1 MDTARQITTPAPW
14 PLRRRASILSV
25 VNLHQGRGSM
35 PTSDELSELVKAVAA
50 TGDRQAFAVLF
61 KHFAPRIKAFLARAG
76 SPDNLAEELA
86 QETMVCVWRKA
97 AQFDADRARVST
109 WIFTIARNLRVDHHR
124 RRGESGADL
133 AWSSEGSAE
142 ERDDA
147 YSREE
152 QLPDPAASPDEQLA
166 TVRREMVV
174 RQALNR
180 LSQDHV
186 TILRLSF
193 FEDRPHSQI
202 ARELGIP
209 LGTVKSRIRLA
220 VNHLRRLL
228 DGHEP

>member
-1 MDTARQITTPAPW
+1 
-14 PLRRRASILSV
+14 
-25 VNLHQGRGSM
+25 M

-50 TGDRQAFAVLF
+50 SGDRQAFAVLF

-76 SPDNLAEELA
+76 SPPNLAEELA

-97 AQFDADRARVST
+97 AQFDPGRARVST

-124 RRGESGADL
+124 RHGEAAADL
-133 AWSSEGSAE
+133 A
-142 ERDDA
+142 RDDDEIVA
-147 YSREE
+147 HEE

-166 TVRREMVV
+166 TARREHGV
-174 RQALNR
+174 RQALTQ

-186 TILRLSF
+186 MILRLSF
-193 FEDRPHSQI
+193 YEDQPHSQI

-228 DGHEP
+228 DGQEP

>member
-1 MDTARQITTPAPW
+1 
-14 PLRRRASILSV
+14 
-25 VNLHQGRGSM
+25 M

-50 TGDRQAFAVLF
+50 SGDRQAFAVLF

-76 SPDNLAEELA
+76 SPPNLAEELA

-97 AQFDADRARVST
+97 AQFDPGRARVST

-124 RRGESGADL
+124 RHGEAAADL
-133 AWSSEGSAE
+133 A
-142 ERDDA
+142 RDDDEIVA
-147 YSREE
+147 QEE

-166 TVRREMVV
+166 TARREHGV
-174 RQALNR
+174 RQALTQ

-186 TILRLSF
+186 MILRLSF
-193 FEDRPHSQI
+193 YEDQPHSQI

-228 DGHEP
+228 DGQEP